1 MCYLLS
7 LPKIISVMLAI
18 LLYTIA
24 LASAII
30 LVIYYFACTY
40 EAWDDE
46 DEKETIHFAW
56 GRPRIVKSVLQEYPD
71 EKKKPHVGHL
81 PGSYEPPLLEPHKDV
96 GDKQG

>member
-1 MCYLLS
+1 
-7 LPKIISVMLAI
+7 MLAI

-24 LASAII
+24 FAFAII

-40 EAWDDE
+40 ETWDDDDE

-56 GRPRIVKSVLQEYPD
+56 GRPRIIKSVLQEYPD
-71 EKKKPHVGHL
+71 EKNPHGGRL

>member
-1 MCYLLS
+1 
-7 LPKIISVMLAI
+7 MLAI

-46 DEKETIHFAW
+46 DDDEKETIHFAW
-56 GRPRIVKSVLQEYPD
+56 GCPRIVKSVLQEYPD
-71 EKKKPHVGHL
+71 EKNPH
-81 PGSYEPPLLEPHKDV
+81 GSRLLVSHEPPLLGSHEDV
-96 GDKQG
+96 GDRQD